1 MREKENCVCGE
12 CANFD
17 NGTCKYYLTP
27 VAATQTWGVCAG
39 FKTPSVPKKK
49 ANRRKKEVIA
59 VTG

>member
-39 FKTPSVPKKK
+39 
-49 ANRRKKEVIA
+49 
-59 VTG
+59 